1 MPAVVRLPA
10 GQTVRIQPIFNYR
23 SPHRVAVRLEDGREQ
38 RWESDPAA
46 GRDYGAPWSVVL
58 RGHDPHFAVAQ
69 VLITHHDTGG
79 WHEGMWQV
87 TPVDHITNANT
98 GEGASRCIVFYENLL
113 GPFGGG
119 AGFIGWRDVAVVFLW
134 HD

>member
-1 MPAVVRLPA
+1 MGLQVFDDVNKRPFVAESA
-10 GQTVRIQPIFNYR
+10 QTGWW
-23 SPHRVAVRLEDGREQ
+23 H
-38 RWESDPAA
+38 
-46 GRDYGAPWSVVL
+46 
-58 RGHDPHFAVAQ
+58 HDPHFAVAQ